1 MRDREIFEL
10 AWNKLSFALEDF
22 NSNEMVLLF
31 VQYFANIY
39 NNENFPNNILLE
51 FDVSCRRWN

>member
-22 NSNEMVLLF
+22 NSNEMVRLF

-39 NNENFPNNILLE
+39 NNENFPNSIKN
-51 FDVSCRRWN
+51 FPK